1 MTKVF
6 KHLKVSIVPII
17 LVIVLLFL
25 QAYCDLAL
33 PQYMSNIVNVGIQ
46 QGGITSVIPE
56 KIADK
61 DLQKLE
67 LFMDA
72 KEISTITNS
81 YEKDGNIY
89 TLKSDLKK
97 SETKT
102 LESAFLDAELIC
114 TMIDMAQ
121 NSNVNAENSAYES

>member
-1 MTKVF
+1 
-6 KHLKVSIVPII
+6 
-17 LVIVLLFL
+17 
-25 QAYCDLAL
+25 
-33 PQYMSNIVNVGIQ
+33 MSNIVNVGIQ

-81 YEKDGNIY
+81 YEK
-89 TLKSDLKK
+89 
-97 SETKT
+97 
-102 LESAFLDAELIC
+102 
-114 TMIDMAQ
+114 
-121 NSNVNAENSAYES
+121 ENTPSRTR